1 MKKTVFIS
9 AGSSGGHIYP
19 AITLAK
25 KLREQGHVVFFIA
38 TSNRIEGKIIPPFGF
53 EILDVTSPVVRKPF
67 KGMMKFISEIVRSIK
82 ESNVHVKKHRPD
94 FIVSFG
100 GAVSFSIGFV
110 AFYNRIPLFVHE
122 QNAVV
127 GLSNEWIALFATKVL
142 TQFKIK
148 SKLLSHKMVHVGS
161 PRTSEFKNYKPNDSI
176 YHDLGFDP
184 NKPLVVFVMGSLG
197 SFTMQS
203 MIERMINHYPECDFQ
218 RLIITGSRF
227 FENFTHVSENSS
239 GTKIVESISLIDL
252 YPHIDL
258 LVTRA
263 GATTMA
269 ELLGSQTPSILIPS
283 PYVTRNHQF
292 ENAKY
297 FVEHQVAQMLDER
310 ILDEHQLH
318 QSIDSLLKQPQKLL
332 EMKQLLANMSDL
344 NELNL
349 LMEQLPL

>member
-38 TSNRIEGKIIPPFGF
+38 TSSRIEGKIIPPYGF
-53 EILDVTSPVVRKPF
+53 EICDVTSPVVRKPM
-67 KGMMKFISEIVRSIK
+67 KGFSKFILEIIKSIK
-82 ESNVHVKKHRPD
+82 ESQIYVKQHKPD

-100 GAVSFSIGFV
+100 GAVSFAIGFV
-110 AFYNRIPLFVHE
+110 SFINRIPLFVHE
-122 QNAVV
+122 QNAVM
-127 GLSNEWIALFATKVL
+127 GLSNEWISIFAKKVL

-148 SKLLSHKMVHVGS
+148 SLLLNHKMVHVGS
-161 PRTSEFKNYKPNDSI
+161 PRTSEFQNYIPNPSVYDS
-176 YHDLGFDP
+176 LGLRND
-184 NKPLVVFVMGSLG
+184 KPLVVFVMGSLG

-203 MIERMINHYPECDFQ
+203 LIERMIQHYPESDFQ
-218 RLIITGSRF
+218 RLVITGSRF
-227 FENFTHVSENSS
+227 FNQFEGLNNPNR
-239 GTKIVESISLIDL
+239 GTLVVESISLIDL
-252 YPHIDL
+252 YPHIDV

-292 ENAKY
+292 KNAQY
-297 FVEHQVAQMLDER
+297 FVDHQVAEILDER
-310 ILDEHQLH
+310 NLDEHQLH
-318 QSIDSLLKQPQKLL
+318 QSIVDLLSDTKRLNEMRQSLKS
-332 EMKQLLANMSDL
+332 MSQL
-344 NELNL
+344 NELEL

>member
-25 KLREQGHVVFFIA
+25 KLREQGHFVFFIA

-53 EILDVTSPVVRKPF
+53 EILDVTSPIVRKPM
-67 KGMMKFISEIVRSIK
+67 KGMTKFIREVNQSIK
-82 ESNVHVKKHRPD
+82 ESNVHVKQYKPD

-100 GAVSFSIGFV
+100 GAVSFALGFV
-110 AFYNRIPLFVHE
+110 SFFNRIPLYVHE
-122 QNAVV
+122 QNAVL
-127 GLSNEWIALFATKVL
+127 GLSNQWIALFAKKVL

-148 SKLLSHKMVHVGS
+148 SWFLNHKMVHVGS
-161 PRTSEFKNYKPNDSI
+161 PRTSEFKDYQPLESI
-176 YHDLGFDP
+176 YNSLGFDS

-197 SFTMQS
+197 SFTMQG
-203 MIERMINHYPECDFQ
+203 MIERMVNHYPQCDFQ

-227 FENFTHVSENSS
+227 FEKFEHVIVNASD
-239 GTKIVESISLIDL
+239 TKVVESISLIDL

-258 LVTRA
+258 LVSRA

-269 ELLGSQTPSILIPS
+269 ELLGSKTPSILIPS

-292 ENAKY
+292 KNAQY
-297 FVEHQVAQMLDER
+297 FVDYKVAELLDER
-310 ILDEHQLH
+310 NLDEHQLH
-318 QSIDSLLKQPQKLL
+318 QSIERLLKQPQHLN
-332 EMKQLLANMSDL
+332 EMRTALANMSDL
-344 NELNL
+344 NELEL
-349 LMEQLPL
+349 LLEQLPL